1 MAGNRQRLV
10 STRKAAGFS
19 QERLAEVVG
28 VERSTVQRWEHGET
42 CPQPWA
48 RPKLARALGISGQE
62 LSELLDEPAEPEGA
76 ALASG
81 PIAGEVTSL
90 HTRDFSKDSVVV
102 PALGFDEL
110 RHLRAVFDD
119 ARHSLDIEGIP
130 SEWAPT
136 VLCEALSR
144 RLGRTVTLDEL
155 GLTVQLLFSRAALD
169 WRADTLLALTD
180 LGKVDLDMERRRVLA
195 ATAYSVAALAVPD
208 EQWWREMAARG
219 TARATA
225 SVRRVGR
232 GDLEGVR
239 EMASIFSRVDQ
250 RRGGGHARMALVQ
263 YLSSD
268 VASYMR
274 GSYADERVRRDMF
287 SAASELA
294 YLSGWMAFDNA
305 EHSIAQHYF
314 LIAVKLAAEADDPP
328 MAGHVLRAMA
338 HQAVDLG
345 HVQQGLELAAA
356 SMEGKRYRMASPRER
371 ALFGVVYARTLGAA
385 GQKPAAAG
393 ALITAQD
400 DLACANTGDDEP
412 SRVFFFGE
420 ASLAHETACTLRDI
434 GDLCGALTEFRRS
447 ARTRKA
453 TTFTRTHVVTLGY
466 LGAVHA
472 RQGEIDE
479 ACSTWSTALDAMD
492 GIHSARA
499 RQTVVDMRAALAA
512 FRHRGV
518 PAIVELDACAY
529 LNTGVTLT
537 PDTATT
543 LRRGDSW

>member
-1 MAGNRQRLV
+1 
-10 STRKAAGFS
+10 
-19 QERLAEVVG
+19 
-28 VERSTVQRWEHGET
+28 
-42 CPQPWA
+42 
-48 RPKLARALGISGQE
+48 
-62 LSELLDEPAEPEGA
+62 
-76 ALASG
+76 
-81 PIAGEVTSL
+81 
-90 HTRDFSKDSVVV
+90 
-102 PALGFDEL
+102 
-110 RHLRAVFDD
+110 
-119 ARHSLDIEGIP
+119 
-130 SEWAPT
+130 
-136 VLCEALSR
+136 
-144 RLGRTVTLDEL
+144 
-155 GLTVQLLFSRAALD
+155 
-169 WRADTLLALTD
+169 
-180 LGKVDLDMERRRVLA
+180 
-195 ATAYSVAALAVPD
+195 
-208 EQWWREMAARG
+208 
-219 TARATA
+219 
-225 SVRRVGR
+225 
-232 GDLEGVR
+232 
-239 EMASIFSRVDQ
+239 
-250 RRGGGHARMALVQ
+250 MALVQ

-268 VASYMR
+268 VASYLR
-274 GSYADERVRRDMF
+274 GSYTDERVRRDMF

-314 LIAVKLAAEADDPP
+314 SIAVKLAAEADDPP

-385 GQKPAAAG
+385 GQKSAAAG

-434 GDLCGALTEFRRS
+434 GDLSGALTEFRRS

-472 RQGEIDE
+472 RRGEIDE

-499 RQTVVDMRAALAA
+499 RQTVVDMRAALSA

-518 PAIVELDACAY
+518 PAIVELDARACAY

-543 LRRGDSW
+543 LRRGYSW